1 MKILMNNLND
11 IIPDVLT
18 LVDPRLIVVMDAA
31 AAVVFSEESA
41 RCRML
46 HSKVTE
52 DMIICKI
59 ERIPL
64 RASTKCF

>member
-1 MKILMNNLND
+1 MNNLNY

-18 LVDPRLIVVMDAA
+18 LVDPRLIVVMDAAA